1 MALEPAAASIRGRL
15 KADEMAVLVYPEHP
29 SPASTTSIN
38 SEKKSDATSED
49 VKSASKTKAG
59 SKHSDGFWLSASPEH
74 ADTSGKS
81 CLQVL
86 QDLTKALN
94 YQNMS
99 ERLQVHVPVLVKESF
114 VYSLPIA
121 DSDSSQQQ
129 TVAEI
134 VTKLVKLKCFPGADQ
149 FYPISDCNE
158 LSALLSAQYVCASI
172 ANRRKFQ
179 LTQHG
184 LTSILIVRKYQHGKP
199 VANVLLQETS
209 LHNKLQELEEQGW
222 QWEPLC
228 RKRKLQDPGNR
239 GYEIDV
245 DPKVWR
251 TSSSV
256 VSLDYVQCLL
266 NASQLKR
273 DFSITYIPHGAP
285 AKVYSNLLVGK
296 MPANPKPACA
306 LEHDISRPQ
315 DIQQLA
321 EDPDPTQESM
331 QYCVTGVADAEAP
344 EESLAALQDM
354 PGKVEGSIVELE
366 IQPQPSTQPAVSDAL
381 PPPPIPLANENPA
394 RSRCNRKKPQVDEN
408 KQGGGL
414 DWSTFRWGGFLFTAK
429 KPKNE
434 GGQFAWQAGC
444 PFHMRNAKTGCKKSM
459 NVNPV
464 TVENYKRVLTCL
476 KHWCNQATQFTHQRL
491 HLGYNVSPACCPDES
506 LVEAACIPACEK
518 PNTVVSDLEKDK
530 QSAKQKIPQSK
541 AKAKKKT
548 QMRPV
553 PSQASSSSDSSSN
566 QLEDNSSSSETSSD
580 SSSTESSSS
589 DS

>member
-1 MALEPAAASIRGRL
+1 MALEPAAAGIRGRL
-15 KADEMAVLVYPEHP
+15 KADEMAVVVYPEHP
-29 SPASTTSIN
+29 PPPSK
-38 SEKKSDATSED
+38 EKT
-49 VKSASKTKAG
+49 
-59 SKHSDGFWLSASPEH
+59 DGFWLSASPDP

-86 QDLTKALN
+86 QDLTKVLN
-94 YQNMS
+94 YQSMS
-99 ERLQVHVPVLVKESF
+99 ERLQVHDPAAQSF

-134 VTKLVKLKCFPGADQ
+134 VTKLVQLQCYPGSDQ
-149 FYPISDCNE
+149 FYPIVDCNE
-158 LSALLSAQYVCASI
+158 VIALVSAQYLCASI
-172 ANRRKFQ
+172 ANPMKFQ
-179 LTQHG
+179 LTHHG
-184 LTSILIVRKYQHGKP
+184 LTNILIVRKYQQGKP
-199 VANVLLQETS
+199 VASAILQERS

-222 QWEPLC
+222 KWKPLC
-228 RKRKLQDPGNR
+228 KKRKLQDSANG
-239 GYEIDV
+239 GYYYEIDV

-251 TSSSV
+251 TSSNV

-285 AKVYSNLLVGK
+285 AKVYTNLLVGK
-296 MPANPKPACA
+296 KPPNPKLARA

-331 QYCVTGVADAEAP
+331 SEDPLLQYFVTGVADAKAP
-344 EESLAALQDM
+344 EESLAAFQQ
-354 PGKVEGSIVELE
+354 EIVELE
-366 IQPQPSTQPAVSDAL
+366 IQPQPSTQTAVSNAI

-394 RSRCNRKKPQVDEN
+394 RSRKKPQVDEN

-414 DWSTFRWGGFLFTAK
+414 DWSTFRWGAFLFTAK

-476 KHWCNQATQFTHQRL
+476 KHWCNQAPLYTHQRL
-491 HLGYNVSPACCPDES
+491 HLGYNVSPACCLDES

-530 QSAKQKIPQSK
+530 QPAKQEIPKAK

-553 PSQASSSSDSSSN
+553 PSQASSSSDS
-566 QLEDNSSSSETSSD
+566 D
-580 SSSTESSSS
+580 SSSSS
-589 DS
+589 DTASDSSTTESGSSDS